1 MGNKK
6 DFLEGLS
13 KSGNKPILNN
23 QKNNVG
29 RPTKTIEEKE
39 SESLI
44 LKITIDEMRI
54 IKNKAGVMPLS
65 TWLKNELRTKTDV
78 FHGWKKSY
86 QEDES
91 LHKIIYIA
99 PQ

>member
-6 DFLEGLS
+6 DFLEGLG
-13 KSGNKPILNN
+13 KPGNKPILNH

-29 RPTKTIEEKE
+29 RPTKTAEEKE

-54 IKNKAGVMPLS
+54 IKGKAGAMPLS
-65 TWLKNELRTKTDV
+65 TWFKNELRTRTDV
-78 FHGWKKSY
+78 FH
-86 QEDES
+86 E
-91 LHKIIYIA
+91 
-99 PQ
+99 